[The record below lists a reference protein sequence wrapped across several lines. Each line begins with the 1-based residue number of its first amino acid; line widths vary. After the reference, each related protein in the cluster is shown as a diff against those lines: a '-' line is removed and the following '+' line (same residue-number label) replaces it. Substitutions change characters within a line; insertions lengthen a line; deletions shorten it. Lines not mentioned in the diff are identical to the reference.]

1 MQEPKSDT
9 KQEKFINAVLS
20 SWRLP
25 WYFDEG
31 KLYNKL
37 LVKYRNMG
45 LSGDELKEK
54 VAIKLEV
61 KRKKHALA
69 RMNATTIAKIAER
82 IYGDDQTN

>member
-25 WYFDEG
+25 WYFDEDR
-31 KLYNKL
+31 LYNKL
-37 LVKYRNMG
+37 VARYTEAG
-45 LSGDELKEK
+45 LTGDELKEK
-54 VAIKLEV
+54 VAV
-61 KRKKHALA
+61 KMEMKHKKHALA

-82 IYGDDQTN
+82 IYGND